1 MNIGPVALL
10 KISDIEIV
18 VASKRMQAYDQ
29 DIFKHIGVEPAE
41 KKILV
46 LKSTCHF
53 RADFDPISSA
63 TLVAIAPGA
72 HIVDPR
78 VYPYKYLRKEV
89 RLLPKGRAH
98 EGAT

>member
-1 MNIGPVALL
+1 M
-10 KISDIEIV
+10 
-18 VASKRMQAYDQ
+18 
-29 DIFKHIGVEPAE
+29 EPAE

-89 RLLPKGRAH
+89 RLLPKGRGD
-98 EGAT
+98 EGAI